1 LSTDSMSSP
10 DPATR
15 RGTASRSGVDRPLG
29 SRARLTGGGRRV
41 PYLVA
46 GVLLVAA
53 SAAGVLITVTQVG
66 QRSPVLVLA
75 RPLAVGQVLA
85 AGDLRV
91 ASISVDPGVDVVRAD
106 QSQMVVGQSVGYS
119 LPAGVVLSRAVLG
132 APQTPPVGQGVVAV
146 AATPGQFPPQLT
158 LGTTVSIIHHAGPGT
173 GLSAVPA
180 LGGLWT
186 AVVCGIAPTA
196 SDQVTVIS
204 LQLPGEAARQVAA
217 IPSGQLSIVAEAAG
231 GR

>member
-1 LSTDSMSSP
+1 M
-10 DPATR
+10 
-15 RGTASRSGVDRPLG
+15 DRAPG
-29 SRARLTGGGRRV
+29 SRARLTGSGRRV

-46 GVLLVAA
+46 GVLLVVAGV
-53 SAAGVLITVTQVG
+53 AGVLITLVQVG

-75 RPLAVGQVLA
+75 RPLVVGQVLA

-91 ASISVDPGVDVVRAD
+91 VSMSADPGVDVVTAD
-106 QSQMVVGQSVGYS
+106 QARLVVGQPVGYS

-132 APQTPPVGQGVVAV
+132 APRIPPVGQGVVAV
-146 AATPGQFPPQLT
+146 AAAPGQFPPQLAP
-158 LGTTVSIIHHAGPGT
+158 GTTVSIIHNART
-173 GLSAVPA
+173 GLPA
-180 LGGLWT
+180 LPVLGGPWT
-186 AVVCGIAPTA
+186 AVVCGIAPMA

-204 LQLPGEAARQVAA
+204 LMLPTQDARQVAA